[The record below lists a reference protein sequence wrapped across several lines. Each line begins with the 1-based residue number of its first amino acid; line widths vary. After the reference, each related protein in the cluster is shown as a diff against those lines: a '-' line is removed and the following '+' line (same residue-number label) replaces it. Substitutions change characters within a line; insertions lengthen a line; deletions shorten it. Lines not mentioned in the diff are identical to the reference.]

1 MRNEAI
7 IRRSL
12 AEEVATAIE
21 EKIKS
26 GEFPMDSK
34 LPTEPELMK
43 QFAVGRSTIREAVKY
58 LSQSGYLHVQQGLGT
73 FVKSVRDNRVLDAK
87 IEKGNFN
94 EIFEVRHILELK
106 IIEKATINRSQRD
119 LKAMERAL
127 KDRAEYAKSGN
138 LSACVDADIA
148 FHTAIAAS
156 CANNILAELY
166 TTLSLHV
173 NKFFME
179 IYKDTTAL
187 SQSQKQHEE
196 LMEAIKDKDV
206 ERAKQIADRIILH
219 K

>member
-26 GEFPMDSK
+26 GEFPIDSK

-106 IIEKATINRSQRD
+106 IIEKASINRSQRD

-166 TTLSLHV
+166 TTLSLHL

>member
-26 GEFPMDSK
+26 GEFPIESK

-106 IIEKATINRSQRD
+106 IIEKASINRSQRD

>member
-26 GEFPMDSK
+26 GEFPIDSK

>member
-26 GEFPMDSK
+26 GELPIDSK

-106 IIEKATINRSQRD
+106 IIEKASINRSQRD

>member
-26 GEFPMDSK
+26 GEFPIDSK

-106 IIEKATINRSQRD
+106 IIEKASINRSQRD

>member
-106 IIEKATINRSQRD
+106 IIEKASINRSQRD

>member
-26 GEFPMDSK
+26 GEFPIDSK

-106 IIEKATINRSQRD
+106 IIEKASINRSQRD

-138 LSACVDADIA
+138 LGACVDADIA